1 MSRPGRSCYVRAAMS
16 DKIAHLIHLLGF
28 AAFLGAAVAQQQ
40 FMKAS
45 ANGAI
50 LPAVRDTYERLSA
63 ELVTKVELPALIA
76 QLFSGVLFVMH
87 MPGYMK
93 MGWLHGKLLAVV
105 VLLVLSHL
113 EMFNARAIARLRQRH
128 GESAAAEIGKRK
140 KRHFQL
146 GLIGTVALVAVIG
159 LVFFGR

>member
-1 MSRPGRSCYVRAAMS
+1 MYGRVMV

-45 ANGAI
+45 SSASV
-50 LPAVRDTYERLSA
+50 LPPVRDTYERLSA
-63 ELVTKVELPALIA
+63 QIVTQVELPALIA
-76 QLFSGVLFVMH
+76 QLFSGVLFVMQV
-87 MPGYMK
+87 PGYMK
-93 MGWLHGKLLAVV
+93 MGWLHGKLLAVL

-128 GESAAAEIGKRK
+128 GDSMPAEIDKRK
-140 KRHFQL
+140 KRHLQL
-146 GLIGTVALVAVIG
+146 GMVGTLTVIALLALVT
-159 LVFFGR
+159 FR